1 MKIANSQQV
10 PPNESDLGW
19 FTLSSMNSIQSLPL
33 PELPQDIIELIID
46 HVAILEPAAEARTSL
61 QACSLVSR
69 SFTYR
74 ARQQLW
80 RNVVFPLY
88 PGTTKAV
95 PGSIN
100 KRANQFIH
108 TLQQMQDKGF
118 ISDIHSFHLVFEDP
132 PQTSF
137 KLKSLQQ
144 RLLYRPITRLFK
156 KSIIKSY
163 DIFYVFEELKKRQ
176 LRHISIEN
184 KPKNRLIL
192 FWNHNPETSSLQ
204 MALLQLLASA
214 TLRTFT
220 LSNIT
225 GLTSEIV
232 IAAFF
237 SKNLQE
243 IMIHHSVVKH
253 NGRFG
258 ESPNISKITGELA
271 NLTRLELT
279 GGDYFEILYI
289 LVKQAEKLR
298 IQQSP
303 LFPQLQTLVLSVPG
317 SEDIMF
323 ILCEN
328 ILNFASNL
336 QNIEFELHHAYF
348 RDEFFSHDYIE
359 SFSHMDSLFTFRLRT
374 IGPSTVKW
382 VESSQQALINF
393 LAIRNLGKYVTTIE
407 LHYHFSGCRTHT
419 EGDSLG
425 TFNQAKYWEAVDRI
439 LTSEVFIHLQLVKIW
454 ISIRY
459 YPSMHNKTYPI
470 PPEELDDFAEFRLPR
485 INKAS
490 HIRLELNGEFILSR
504 EQAL

>member
-317 SEDIMF
+317 SEDI
-323 ILCEN
+323 I
-328 ILNFASNL
+328 
-336 QNIEFELHHAYF
+336 
-348 RDEFFSHDYIE
+348 
-359 SFSHMDSLFTFRLRT
+359 T